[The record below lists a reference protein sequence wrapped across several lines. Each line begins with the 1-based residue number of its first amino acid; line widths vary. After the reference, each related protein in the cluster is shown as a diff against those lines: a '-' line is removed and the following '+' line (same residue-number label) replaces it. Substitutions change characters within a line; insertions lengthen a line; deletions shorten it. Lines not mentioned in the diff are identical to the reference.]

1 MEEELINILKKPI
14 SEEAEYEFVKK
25 IFPMGAYMY
34 NVSDEDAKKL
44 YLISKL
50 SLDLGEL
57 TVNWEDRAKKN
68 EVKLK
73 GLLNSFNVDPDK
85 IIY

>member
-1 MEEELINILKKPI
+1 MEEELINILKKPF

-25 IFPMGAYMY
+25 IFPMGPHAY
-34 NVSDEDAKKL
+34 NVSNKKAKTA

-57 TVNWEDRAKKN
+57 TVNWKDRAKKN